1 MRRRAANGRAVH
13 GRRPNGTLSGRMS
26 ALAAPSL
33 PGPSPFEAALAEM
46 AAALVLLDAGGTVTF
61 ANARAAALLG
71 CAELVGLPIPALP
84 TACGGAEL
92 EGAALAEAVRAGC
105 SLRLHLALGDERLV
119 ETALTPLS
127 TGGFALTFE
136 DVTEH
141 IRGAALAR
149 QEPLTGLCNRVG
161 LHDHL
166 HAALTEAARTG
177 APLAVLMLDLDRF
190 KSVNDTLGHPVG
202 DALLRKVAERL
213 RRATRREDV
222 VARLGGDEF
231 AILQVGA
238 HSGAAQPEAAEAAEA
253 LARRLVDLV
262 GRTYVVDGHMLNVG
276 VSVGVALSPADGADA
291 DDLLKHADLALYRAK
306 AEGRGTYRFFEPAMN
321 AQMQARRSLEIDLRR
336 ALALKQFEL
345 AFQPQ
350 IQLETGAVVGFE
362 ALLRWNHPER
372 GPVSPALFIPLA
384 EEIGLIV
391 GIGEWALRAA
401 CREAAGWTQA
411 ASIAVNLSPV
421 QFRGGRL
428 VETVMNVLAQTGL
441 DPARLELEITEGALL
456 ENTDGVLAVLNGL
469 RALGVRIS
477 MDDFGTGYSSLSYL
491 QKFPFDKIKIDQSFV
506 RGMEDNAECGA
517 IVRAIA
523 RLGASLGMRT
533 TAEGVETP
541 DQLAA
546 IRAEGCTEVQG
557 YLTGRPMP
565 AAQAAALLSGSVAA
579 QPPAQV
585 GPLADTFTA

>member
-1 MRRRAANGRAVH
+1 
-13 GRRPNGTLSGRMS
+13 MS

-33 PGPSPFEAALAEM
+33 SIALPFEAALAEM
-46 AAALVLLDAGGTVTF
+46 AVPLLLLDAGGSVVF
-61 ANARAAALLG
+61 ANARAAALLA
-71 CAELVGLPIPALP
+71 CAEPVGLPLPALLAP
-84 TACGGAEL
+84 FGAAEPEAEPILAAVRAARPVRARLTLGGDRRVE
-92 EGAALAEAVRAGC
+92 AALA
-105 SLRLHLALGDERLV
+105 
-119 ETALTPLS
+119 PLS
-127 TGGFALTFE
+127 AGGFALTFE
-136 DVTEH
+136 DVTEQL
-141 IRGAALAR
+141 RGAALAR

-161 LHDHL
+161 LHDRL
-166 HAALTEAARTG
+166 DAALAEAARTG

-190 KSVNDTLGHPVG
+190 KTVNDTLGHPVG

-213 RRATRREDV
+213 RRATRSGDV

-231 AILQVGA
+231 AILQVDPQVGPHVGPQVGPHA
-238 HSGAAQPEAAEAAEA
+238 GVEQPHAAEA

-276 VSVGVALSPADGADA
+276 VSVGVAIAPADGQNA

-306 AEGRGTYRFFEPAMN
+306 AAGRGTYRFFEPAMN
-321 AQMQARRSLEIDLRR
+321 AQMQARRGLEIDLRR
-336 ALALKQFEL
+336 AMALKQFDL

-350 IQLETGAVVGFE
+350 IGLESGEVTGFE

-372 GPVSPALFIPLA
+372 GSVSPALFIPLA
-384 EEIGLIV
+384 EEIGIIV
-391 GIGEWALRAA
+391 GIGEWVLRTA
-401 CREAAGWTQA
+401 CREAARWPQP

-428 VETVMNVLAQTGL
+428 VETVVNVLAQTGL

-456 ENTDGVLAVLNGL
+456 ENTDSVLDVLNGL
-469 RALGVRIS
+469 RALGVKIS

-506 RGMEDNAECGA
+506 RGMEGNAECGA

-533 TAEGVETP
+533 TAEGVETAA
-541 DQLAA
+541 QLDA

-565 AAQAAALLSGSVAA
+565 AAQAAALLSAPSVAL
-579 QPPAQV
+579 PA
-585 GPLADTFTA
+585 

>member
-1 MRRRAANGRAVH
+1 MGRPSTR
-13 GRRPNGTLSGRMS
+13 GGLPGTPSGRMSAFLS

-33 PGPSPFEAALAEM
+33 PASPPFEAALAEM
-46 AAALVLLDAGGTVTF
+46 AAPLLLLDADGTVLF
-61 ANARAAALLG
+61 ANARAAALLS
-71 CAELVGLPIPALP
+71 CAEPAGLSLPALL
-84 TACGGAEL
+84 ASCGAAEPEGALVLDAVRAARPARTRLTLAADRRVE
-92 EGAALAEAVRAGC
+92 AALA
-105 SLRLHLALGDERLV
+105 
-119 ETALTPLS
+119 PLS
-127 TGGFALTFE
+127 VGGFALTFE

-141 IRGAALAR
+141 LRGAALAR

-161 LHDHL
+161 LHDRL
-166 HAALTEAARTG
+166 DAALAEAGRTG
-177 APLAVLMLDLDRF
+177 TPLAVLMLDLDRF

-213 RRATRREDV
+213 RKATRAGDV

-231 AILQVGA
+231 AILQVDPRPGA
-238 HSGAAQPEAAEAAEA
+238 EQPQAAEA

-276 VSVGVALSPADGADA
+276 VSVGVALSPADGSDA

-336 ALALKQFEL
+336 ALALKQFDL

-350 IQLETGAVVGFE
+350 IQLETGQVTGFE

-384 EEIGLIV
+384 EEIGIIV

-401 CREAAGWTQA
+401 CREAASWAQP

-421 QFRGGRL
+421 QFRGGKL

-441 DPARLELEITEGALL
+441 DPTRLELEITEGALL
-456 ENTDGVLAVLNGL
+456 ENTDSVLDVLNGL
-469 RALGVRIS
+469 RALGVKIS

-491 QKFPFDKIKIDQSFV
+491 QKFPFDKIKIDRAFVINLGRNPQS
-506 RGMEDNAECGA
+506 AA
-517 IVRAIA
+517 IVKAVIG
-523 RLGASLGMRT
+523 LGHGLDVSIV
-533 TAEGVETP
+533 AEGVETHE
-541 DQLAA
+541 QLTFLAN
-546 IRAEGCTEVQG
+546 EGCDGVQG
-557 YLTGRPMP
+557 YFIGRPAP
-565 AAQAAALLSGSVAA
+565 IAQYATL
-579 QPPAQV
+579 V
-585 GPLADTFTA
+585 GKATGVRKAG

>member
-1 MRRRAANGRAVH
+1 
-13 GRRPNGTLSGRMS
+13 MS
-26 ALAAPSL
+26 ALPALSIPAIP
-33 PGPSPFEAALAEM
+33 PFEAALAEM
-46 AAALVLLDAGGTVTF
+46 AVPLVLLDAAGTVTF
-61 ANARAAALLG
+61 ANARAAALLS
-71 CAELVGLPIPALP
+71 CAVPAGLSLPALL
-84 TACGGAEL
+84 AAFGGAEA
-92 EGAALAEAVRAGC
+92 EGGLLPEALRTARPVRSRLTLDGDRRVEAALA
-105 SLRLHLALGDERLV
+105 
-119 ETALTPLS
+119 PLS
-127 TGGFALTFE
+127 AGGFALTFE
-136 DVTEH
+136 DVTEQL
-141 IRGAALAR
+141 RGAALAR

-161 LHDHL
+161 LHDRL
-166 HAALTEAARTG
+166 DAALAEAAGTG

-190 KSVNDTLGHPVG
+190 KAVNDTLGHPVG

-213 RRATRREDV
+213 RKATRREDV

-231 AILQVGA
+231 AILQAGA
-238 HSGAAQPEAAEAAEA
+238 EQPQAAEA

-276 VSVGVALSPADGADA
+276 VSVGVAIAPADGRDA

-336 ALALKQFEL
+336 ALALKQFDL

-350 IQLETGAVVGFE
+350 IRLETGQVTGFE

-384 EEIGLIV
+384 EEIGVIV

-401 CREAAGWTQA
+401 CREAAGWSQP

-421 QFRGGRL
+421 QFRGGKL

-456 ENTDGVLAVLNGL
+456 ENTDSVLDVLNGL
-469 RALGVRIS
+469 RALGVKIS

-541 DQLAA
+541 TQLDA

-565 AAQAAALLSGSVAA
+565 AAQAAALLS
-579 QPPAQV
+579 PP
-585 GPLADTFTA
+585 TAVSPA

>member
-1 MRRRAANGRAVH
+1 MSA
-13 GRRPNGTLSGRMS
+13 LMS
-26 ALAAPSL
+26 ALAAPSPPTSL
-33 PGPSPFEAALAEM
+33 PFEAALAEM
-46 AAALVLLDAGGTVTF
+46 AAPLLLLDAGGTVLF
-61 ANARAAALLG
+61 ANARAAALLS
-71 CAELVGLPIPALP
+71 CAEPLGLSLSALLAPSGAAEPEAEPILDALLDALRAGRP
-84 TACGGAEL
+84 IRAPLTLTGERRV
-92 EGAALAEAVRAGC
+92 EAALA
-105 SLRLHLALGDERLV
+105 
-119 ETALTPLS
+119 PLS
-127 TGGFALTFE
+127 VGGFALTFE
-136 DVTEH
+136 DVTEQL
-141 IRGAALAR
+141 RGAALAR

-161 LHDHL
+161 LRDRL
-166 HAALTEAARTG
+166 DAALADAGRTG

-190 KSVNDTLGHPVG
+190 KAVNDTLGHPVG

-213 RRATRREDV
+213 RKATRSGDV

-231 AILQVGA
+231 AILQVGPLP
-238 HSGAAQPEAAEAAEA
+238 GAEQPQASEA

-276 VSVGVALSPADGADA
+276 VSVGIALAPADGRDADA
-291 DDLLKHADLALYRAK
+291 LLKHADLALYRAK

-336 ALALKQFEL
+336 ALALKQFDL

-350 IQLETGAVVGFE
+350 IQLETGQVVGFE

-391 GIGEWALRAA
+391 GIGEWALRTA
-401 CREAAGWTQA
+401 CREAAGWTKP

-428 VETVMNVLAQTGL
+428 VETVMHVLAQTGL

-456 ENTDGVLAVLNGL
+456 ENTDSVLDVLNGL
-469 RALGVRIS
+469 RALGVKIS

-506 RGMEDNAECGA
+506 RGMEGNAECGA

-533 TAEGVETP
+533 TAEGVETAT
-541 DQLAA
+541 QLDA

-565 AAQAAALLSGSVAA
+565 AAQAAALLSPAVAHA
-579 QPPAQV
+579 
-585 GPLADTFTA
+585 

>member
-1 MRRRAANGRAVH
+1 MEGPPTRG
-13 GRRPNGTLSGRMS
+13 GLNGTLSGRMS
-26 ALAAPSL
+26 ALAAPS
-33 PGPSPFEAALAEM
+33 PPATPSFAAALAEM
-46 AAALVLLDAGGTVTF
+46 AVPLLLLDAAGTITF
-61 ANARAAALLG
+61 ANACAAALLA
-71 CAELVGLPIPALP
+71 CPAPAGLPLPALLA
-84 TACGGAEL
+84 ACGAAEP
-92 EGAALAEAVRAGC
+92 EGGILPEALRAARPVRSRLTLGDRLVEAALA
-105 SLRLHLALGDERLV
+105 
-119 ETALTPLS
+119 PLS
-127 TGGFALTFE
+127 SGGFALTFE
-136 DVTEH
+136 DVTELL
-141 IRGAALAR
+141 RGAALAR

-161 LHDHL
+161 LHDRL
-166 HAALTEAARTG
+166 DAALAEAGRSD

-190 KSVNDTLGHPVG
+190 KAVNDTLGHPVG

-213 RRATRREDV
+213 RKATRSGDV

-231 AILQVGA
+231 AIIQGA
-238 HSGAAQPEAAEAAEA
+238 PSSGAEQPQAAEA

-276 VSVGVALSPADGADA
+276 VSVGVALSPADGRSA

-336 ALALKQFEL
+336 ALALKQFDL

-350 IQLETGAVVGFE
+350 IQLETGQVVGFE

-391 GIGEWALRAA
+391 GIGEWALRTA
-401 CREAAGWTQA
+401 CREAAGWTQP

-428 VETVMNVLAQTGL
+428 VETVMHVLAQTGL

-456 ENTDGVLAVLNGL
+456 ENTDSVLDVLNGL
-469 RALGVRIS
+469 RALGVKIS

-506 RGMEDNAECGA
+506 RGMEGNAECGA

-533 TAEGVETP
+533 TAEGVETAT
-541 DQLAA
+541 QLDA

-565 AAQAAALLSGSVAA
+565 AAQAAALLIPSPAA
-579 QPPAQV
+579 LPAD
-585 GPLADTFTA
+585 AA

>member
-1 MRRRAANGRAVH
+1 
-13 GRRPNGTLSGRMS
+13 MS
-26 ALAAPSL
+26 ALAAPSI
-33 PGPSPFEAALAEM
+33 PVSPSFEAALAEM
-46 AAALVLLDAGGTVTF
+46 AAPLLLLDAAGTVAF
-61 ANARAAALLG
+61 ANARAAALLAG
-71 CAELVGLPIPALP
+71 TAPVGRALPALLA
-84 TACGGAEL
+84 ACGAAEP
-92 EGAALAEAVRAGC
+92 EGGLLPEAVRAV
-105 SLRLHLALGDERLV
+105 RPVRTRLALDGDRRVEAALV
-119 ETALTPLS
+119 PLS

-141 IRGAALAR
+141 VRGAALAR
-149 QEPLTGLCNRVG
+149 QEPLTGLDNRTG
-161 LHDHL
+161 LHDRL
-166 HAALTEAARTG
+166 GAALAEAARTD

-190 KSVNDTLGHPVG
+190 KTVNDTLGHPVG

-213 RRATRREDV
+213 RKATRSGDV

-231 AILQVGA
+231 AIIQVNAGA
-238 HSGAAQPEAAEAAEA
+238 EQPQASEA

-276 VSVGVALSPADGADA
+276 VSVGVALAPADGSDADA
-291 DDLLKHADLALYRAK
+291 LLKHADLALYRAK

-336 ALALKQFEL
+336 ALALKQFDL

-350 IQLETGAVVGFE
+350 IQLETGQVTGFE

-384 EEIGLIV
+384 EEIGIIV

-401 CREAAGWTQA
+401 CREAASWAQP

-421 QFRGGRL
+421 QFRGGKL
-428 VETVMNVLAQTGL
+428 VETVMNVLAQTSL
-441 DPARLELEITEGALL
+441 DPTRLELEITEGALL
-456 ENTDGVLAVLNGL
+456 ENTDSVLDVLNGL
-469 RALGVRIS
+469 RALGVKIS

-506 RGMEDNAECGA
+506 RGMEGNAECGA

-533 TAEGVETP
+533 TAEGVETAS
-541 DQLAA
+541 QLDA

-565 AAQAAALLSGSVAA
+565 ASQAAALLSAPSA
-579 QPPAQV
+579 
-585 GPLADTFTA
+585 TAR

>member
-1 MRRRAANGRAVH
+1 
-13 GRRPNGTLSGRMS
+13 MS

-33 PGPSPFEAALAEM
+33 PASPPLEAALAEM
-46 AAALVLLDAGGTVTF
+46 AAPLVLLDAGGTVLF
-61 ANARAAALLG
+61 ANARAAALLS
-71 CAELVGLPIPALP
+71 CADPAGLSLTALL
-84 TACGGAEL
+84 ASAGAAEP
-92 EGAALAEAVRAGC
+92 EGVPVLDAVRAARPVRARLTLAADRRVEAALA
-105 SLRLHLALGDERLV
+105 
-119 ETALTPLS
+119 PLS
-127 TGGFALTFE
+127 IGGFALTFE

-141 IRGAALAR
+141 LRGAALAR

-161 LHDHL
+161 LHDRL
-166 HAALTEAARTG
+166 DAALAEAGQTG
-177 APLAVLMLDLDRF
+177 TPLAVLMLDLDRF
-190 KSVNDTLGHPVG
+190 KAVNDTLGHPVG

-213 RRATRREDV
+213 RKATRGGDV

-231 AILQVGA
+231 AILQAGA
-238 HSGAAQPEAAEAAEA
+238 EQPQAAEA

-276 VSVGVALSPADGADA
+276 VSVGVAVAPVDGRDA

-336 ALALKQFEL
+336 ALALKQFDL

-350 IQLETGAVVGFE
+350 IRLETGEVTGFE

-384 EEIGLIV
+384 EEIGVIT

-401 CREAAGWTQA
+401 CREAASWTQP

-421 QFRGGRL
+421 QFRGGKL

-456 ENTDGVLAVLNGL
+456 ENTDSVLDVLNGL
-469 RALGVRIS
+469 RALGVKIS

-506 RGMEDNAECGA
+506 RGMEGNAECGA

-533 TAEGVETP
+533 TAEGVETKS
-541 DQLAA
+541 QLDA

-565 AAQAAALLSGSVAA
+565 AAQAAALLKPS
-579 QPPAQV
+579 
-585 GPLADTFTA
+585 LA

>member
-1 MRRRAANGRAVH
+1 
-13 GRRPNGTLSGRMS
+13 MS
-26 ALAAPSL
+26 ALAAPPL
-33 PGPSPFEAALAEM
+33 PAAPPFAEALAEM
-46 AAALVLLDAGGTVTF
+46 ATPLILLDTGGTVSF
-61 ANARAAALLG
+61 ANARAAALLA
-71 CAELVGLPIPALP
+71 CAEPAGLSLGALL
-84 TACGGAEL
+84 AAGGVAEPEAEPVL
-92 EGAALAEAVRAGC
+92 AALRAARAL
-105 SLRLHLALGDERLV
+105 SAPLTLAGDRRV
-119 ETALTPLS
+119 DAALTPLS
-127 TGGFALTFE
+127 VGGFALTFE
-136 DVTEH
+136 DVTER

-166 HAALTEAARTG
+166 HAALAEAARTG

-190 KSVNDTLGHPVG
+190 KAVNDTLGHPVG

-213 RRATRREDV
+213 HKATRRGDV

-231 AILQVGA
+231 AILQAGA
-238 HSGAAQPEAAEAAEA
+238 EQPQAAET

-262 GRTYVVDGHMLNVG
+262 GRTYVVEGHMLNVG
-276 VSVGVALSPADGADA
+276 VSVGIAIAPADGQDA

-306 AEGRGTYRFFEPAMN
+306 AEGRATYRFFEPAMN
-321 AQMQARRSLEIDLRR
+321 VQMQARRSLEIDLRR
-336 ALALKQFEL
+336 ALALRQFTL

-350 IQLETGAVVGFE
+350 IRLETGEVVGFE
-362 ALLRWNHPER
+362 ALLRWTHPER

-384 EEIGLIV
+384 EEIGVIV

-401 CREAAGWTQA
+401 CREAAGWAQP
-411 ASIAVNLSPV
+411 ASVAVNLSPV
-421 QFRGGRL
+421 QFRGGKL

-456 ENTDGVLAVLNGL
+456 ENTDDVLAVLNGL
-469 RALGVRIS
+469 RALGVKIS

-506 RGMEDNAECGA
+506 RGMEGNAECGA

-533 TAEGVETP
+533 TAEGVETTS
-541 DQLAA
+541 QLDA

-565 AAQAAALLSGSVAA
+565 AAQAAALLSESPAA
-579 QPPAQV
+579 DIRVLRNTP
-585 GPLADTFTA
+585 